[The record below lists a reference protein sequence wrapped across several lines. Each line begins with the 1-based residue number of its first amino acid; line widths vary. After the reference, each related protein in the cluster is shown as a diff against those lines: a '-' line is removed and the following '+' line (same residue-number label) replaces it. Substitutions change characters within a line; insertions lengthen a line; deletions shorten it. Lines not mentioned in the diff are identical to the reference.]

1 MRVGARSFS
10 TWRQD
15 FDGRTGRAQTRAC
28 AVFTWRAHTC
38 KATRAVGQNHRLSSC
53 AISAHGMHM
62 ACVDGD
68 SSSARADIRR
78 PCDMH
83 TARRAYR
90 LHHGILVLYLTY
102 VHAAW
107 HAQIR
112 SSRRATARLRTP
124 QKSGSW
130 DARPGPISG
139 MGWDTALRGHILCI
153 YVTPRHPTSH
163 VTSRACT
170 HDAHFMPCCM
180 RCLHALRGR
189 PVQARIAP
197 PRATGLVSS
206 SPWVDVLPPMAG
218 YPGGVR

>member
-1 MRVGARSFS
+1 MDAPGVLRRVRARCLHGARIHVRPRGQSDI
-10 TWRQD
+10 TTD
-15 FDGRTGRAQTRAC
+15 CPRAPFRLVTC
-28 AVFTWRAHTC
+28 TWRASM
-38 KATRAVGQNHRLSSC
+38 AARAPLG
-53 AISAHGMHM
+53 
-62 ACVDGD
+62 
-68 SSSARADIRR
+68 ADIRR

-90 LHHGILVLYLTY
+90 LRHGILVLYLTY

-107 HAQIR
+107 HVHIR
-112 SSRRATARLRTP
+112 PSRRAMGMLANP
-124 QKSGSW
+124 AKSGSW
-130 DARPGPISG
+130 GARPGPIAG
-139 MGWDTALRGHILCI
+139 MGWDTALHGHPSCI
-153 YVTPRHPTSH
+153 YLNPQHPNSH